1 MTANYVAYYRVST
14 DRQGRSGLGLEA
26 QQESVKNFLGAEP
39 DVSYIEVESGA
50 KNDRPELKKALADCK
65 KFKATLIVAK
75 LDRLARDAEKI
86 LNIVNSGIKVRFVD
100 LPEINESPTGRL
112 MLNMLGGF
120 AEFERR
126 LISVR
131 TKDALAA
138 KKARGEK
145 LGSPNPSA
153 GGAVTAQAADDYAAT
168 VAPIVRSI
176 VAKMGAASLRAIAKQ
191 LQAES
196 VQTPRGGTTW
206 SPSQVSNLL
215 QRLAA

>member
-1 MTANYVAYYRVST
+1 MPHAGTLEFGIRAVVAQHER
-14 DRQGRSGLGLEA
+14 E
-26 QQESVKNFLGAEP
+26 E
-39 DVSYIEVESGA
+39 I
-50 KNDRPELKKALADCK
+50 
-65 KFKATLIVAK
+65 
-75 LDRLARDAEKI
+75 AR
-86 LNIVNSGIKVRFVD
+86 
-100 LPEINESPTGRL
+100 
-112 MLNMLGGF
+112 
-120 AEFERR
+120 
-126 LISVR
+126 R
-131 TKDALAA
+131 TKAALAA
-138 KKARGEK
+138 AQARGVR